1 MGKTGYSITL
11 RREHKGQPW
20 GIRINGG
27 CDLGKPIVVT
37 RAALGS
43 PADKQLKPGDEIL
56 QIADYDA
63 RDIRHQDAQML
74 FRDAGNTI
82 KVVIYR
88 ESPIIPSR
96 DSSVEPLAL
105 PRALATL
112 PEHQYD
118 PIGPMI
124 FNTALVD
131 TSRSSSRASTHK
143 QEVEDEQ
150 HALLEQPY
158 RTTPLVLPGAKVK
171 KDFGPTESYLR
182 HHPNPKFRQAPPHPL
197 LPHDIAMKQ
206 KVADT
211 VLQKVV
217 EEAGPGKQV
226 ISKQFNSPIGLYSEQ
241 NIVDSIN
248 QQTGAGVP
256 GTPSPVLMRPNPRLS
271 YKKTVV
277 YDPAKSET
285 YKALQDQELGDHI
298 QEVTVP
304 VTHKVFSPVKQ
315 KTPPATSASPRSAPH
330 PVPGP
335 QGHMNSIGHSDEIQQ
350 SYTFKRLMH
359 MVQSEGVY

>member
-11 RREHKGQPW
+11 KREHSGQPW
-20 GIRINGG
+20 GLRISGG

-37 RAALGS
+37 RAAIGS
-43 PADKQLKPGDEIL
+43 PADKQLKAGDEIL
-56 QIADYDA
+56 QIGDYDA

-82 KVVIYR
+82 KIVVYR
-88 ESPIIPSR
+88 ESPMIPSR

-112 PEHQYD
+112 PEHQYE

-143 QEVEDEQ
+143 QEVEEEQ

-206 KVADT
+206 KV
-211 VLQKVV
+211 
-217 EEAGPGKQV
+217 

-256 GTPSPVLMRPNPRLS
+256 GTPSPVLMRPNPRLRQ
-271 YKKTVV
+271 V
-277 YDPAKSET
+277 
-285 YKALQDQELGDHI
+285 QDRTQ
-298 QEVTVP
+298 
-304 VTHKVFSPVKQ
+304 
-315 KTPPATSASPRSAPH
+315 ATLTGR
-330 PVPGP
+330 
-335 QGHMNSIGHSDEIQQ
+335 
-350 SYTFKRLMH
+350 
-359 MVQSEGVY
+359 